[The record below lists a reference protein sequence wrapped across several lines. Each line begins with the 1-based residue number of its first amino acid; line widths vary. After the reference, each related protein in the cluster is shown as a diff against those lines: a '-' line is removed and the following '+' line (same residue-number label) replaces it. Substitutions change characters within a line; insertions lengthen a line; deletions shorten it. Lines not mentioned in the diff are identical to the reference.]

1 MFMPIEATDMVGSGS
16 CGVPVPFRECRIV
29 DAQDQPVVTGQVGE
43 LCVRGP
49 GIMLGYYNN
58 PEATRTALRGG
69 WFHTGDLFRQ
79 DDRGYFYIVGRQK
92 DMIRRSSENIAA
104 REVEAVLNS
113 IPAVLESAAVPVP
126 DEVRGEEV
134 KAYVV
139 LRDVGRGH
147 DEALEEIIKGCQVQ
161 LARFKVPRYFSFRT
175 DLPKTASLK
184 VAKQSLLASALDGA
198 ERTYDRV
205 AGCWLG
211 TGAEK
216 AP

>member
-1 MFMPIEATDMVGSGS
+1 
-16 CGVPVPFRECRIV
+16 
-29 DAQDQPVVTGQVGE
+29 
-43 LCVRGP
+43 VRGP
-49 GIMLGYYNN
+49 GILLGYYNN
-58 PEATRTALRGG
+58 PEATAKALRGG

-79 DDRGYFYIVGRQK
+79 DERGYFYIVGRQK

-113 IPAVLESAAVPVP
+113 IPVVLESAAVPVP

-139 LRDVGRGH
+139 LRDGGEGE
-147 DEALEEIIKGCQVQ
+147 DAMLEQIVKGCQAQ

-175 DLPKTASLK
+175 ELPKTASLK
-184 VAKQSLLASALDGA
+184 VAKQGLLASAREGT

-205 AGCWLG
+205 AGCWLDNG
-211 TGAEK
+211 VAVT
-216 AP
+216 P